1 MGPRR
6 LTDGGF
12 KPGSP
17 ALWPWGGG
25 RLILTA
31 GSNPMLWEQ
40 PAVVLGDVS
49 WDPVGG
55 RLILTAG
62 SNPPSLWDPTL
73 GGVLWDPG
81 SSHTDGGF
89 KPAVVWDPTRGGG
102 LILTAGSNPPSLW
115 DPGTSHTD
123 GGFKPAPADLLSAG
137 SNPQDPVG
145 GSHTDG
151 GFKPAVVMGPPWRG
165 SHTDRGFKPAVVK
178 PSKRTPWTR
187 SRY

>member
-17 ALWPWGGG
+17 ALWPWGG

-40 PAVVLGDVS
+40 TAVVLGDVS
-49 WDPVGG
+49 WDPRGG
-55 RLILTAG
+55 T
-62 SNPPSLWDPTL
+62 
-73 GGVLWDPG
+73 
-81 SSHTDGGF
+81 SHTDGGF
-89 KPAVVWDPTRGGG
+89 KPAVVMGPHPWGYGTRGALILTAGSNPPSYGTPPVGGG

-115 DPGTSHTD
+115 DPGT
-123 GGFKPAPADLLSAG
+123 
-137 SNPQDPVG
+137 
-145 GSHTDG
+145 SHTDG